1 MDISVQSVSHGQT
14 STNKVKWV
22 RVRGRG
28 PGNDIGRVLDSSQ
41 TTAGLAERVLFDTGE
56 IATFLSSHTEDVPP
70 PR

>member
-1 MDISVQSVSHGQT
+1 MQSVPHGQT

-41 TTAGLAERVLFDTGE
+41 TTAGLAERVLFEYTGE
-56 IATFLSSHTEDVPP
+56 IATFLSSHTEEVSP